1 MKYDNI
7 VKAKFLNRP
16 NRFVANVWLNGK
28 QEMVHVKNTGRCHE
42 LLLPDTP
49 VILQRS
55 DNASRK
61 TKYDLITVYKENLGW
76 INIDSQ
82 APNKVVKE
90 WLMKQDYS
98 LIRPE
103 YTYGNSRLDFYMEK
117 GGKKYMMEV
126 KGFTLEIGGIGYFPD
141 APTKRGVRHL
151 EELSKATAEGF
162 LCTAAFVIQMEGVHE
177 VRANTATHREFGDAL
192 ERAKT
197 AGVKIICMECRVSE
211 DTLEVVKETIL

>member
-117 GGKKYMMEV
+117 GGEKYLMDV
-126 KGFTLEIGGIGYFPD
+126 KG
-141 APTKRGVRHL
+141 
-151 EELSKATAEGF
+151 
-162 LCTAAFVIQMEGVHE
+162 C
-177 VRANTATHREFGDAL
+177 
-192 ERAKT
+192 
-197 AGVKIICMECRVSE
+197 
-211 DTLEVVKETIL
+211 TLEVIKETVL